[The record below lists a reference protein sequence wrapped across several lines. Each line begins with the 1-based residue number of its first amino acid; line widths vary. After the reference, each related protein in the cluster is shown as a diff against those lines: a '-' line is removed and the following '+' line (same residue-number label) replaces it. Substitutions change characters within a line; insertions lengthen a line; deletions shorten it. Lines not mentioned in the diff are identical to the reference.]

1 VIELPAGTGTTLGL
15 AGCLGDDDSGNGN
28 GGPDPSELPEVHW
41 LSDYNNEA

>member
-1 VIELPAGTGTTLGL
+1 MIELPAGTGTTLGL

-28 GGPDPSELPEVHW
+28 GGPDPAELPEVHW